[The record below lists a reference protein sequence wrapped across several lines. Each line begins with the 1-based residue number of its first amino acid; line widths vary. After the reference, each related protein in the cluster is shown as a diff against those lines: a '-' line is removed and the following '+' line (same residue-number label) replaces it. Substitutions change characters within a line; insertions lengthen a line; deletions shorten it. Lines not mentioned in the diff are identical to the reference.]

1 MDDMSNQE
9 SSEFAP
15 LLKQST
21 ANESLTT
28 MNAQRNSMSLRNECS
43 PPATTD
49 TNNPELDVTTQVDPA
64 APKDFKAGDYKEYSR
79 GKQILLFTIML
90 LVNVLGPLSTEAQVP
105 ALQNIANDLNTTS
118 TWVQLTITIYMLSFG
133 ISQLFFG
140 TLSDMYGR
148 RNTLIAGLVIYVATN
163 AGCALAPNI
172 AALNVF
178 RAVQA
183 MGSGAGMVIVYA
195 IARDVFKQDDRTRV
209 LGILGGLRPIVIAA
223 SPVFGG
229 SVTAFLGWRYIFWI
243 IGALSLALLVMVI
256 FLLPETKDPD
266 TVVITS
272 ARDYIDTIKLLVK
285 KRIFV
290 GLVLISG
297 AVYAGVF
304 IMFNEFSFV
313 MENRYGFS
321 EFDTGLVC
329 GGIVFGLMIG
339 SVVSIGFVRCMDP
352 ITVVCIGIVQIFV
365 CGVLLA
371 LPCILFSSTW
381 PDFEGMNMWW
391 SLVPLFMYVTAD
403 GLMLPHLISTALEPF
418 KECAGTASALA
429 GFWRFFS
436 AAVIALVVSSVSTLH
451 LPTLHL
457 GTAGMGLAAGVI
469 YLGTL
474 LGADASEFMK
484 NNERAQELGMG
495 DAAATERKPLM
506 TDMRAAG
513 NGAET
518 HKYGIDIDQRGN
530 VTVEP
535 DSE

>member
-1 MDDMSNQE
+1 MNNQQTT
-9 SSEFAP
+9 EFEP
-15 LLKQST
+15 LLKQNNNNNNNDNT
-21 ANESLTT
+21 QEI
-28 MNAQRNSMSLRNECS
+28 NAGECS
-43 PPATTD
+43 PPAKTD
-49 TNNPELDVTTQVDPA
+49 TTKIEISSTHSNKDIIMDKMDKLDVT
-64 APKDFKAGDYKEYSR
+64 KYSR

-105 ALQNIANDLNTTS
+105 ALQDIAVDLNTTS
-118 TWVQLTITIYMLSFG
+118 QWVQLTITIYMLSFG
-133 ISQLFFG
+133 ASQLFFG

-148 RNTLIAGLVIYVATN
+148 RNTLIAGLIIYVATN
-163 AGCALAPNI
+163 VGCALAPNI
-172 AALNVF
+172 AALNIF

-195 IARDVFKQDDRTRV
+195 IARDVFQQDDRTRV

-243 IGALSLALLVMVI
+243 IGGLSLLLLIMVV
-256 FLLPETKDPD
+256 FLLPETKDSQ
-266 TVVITS
+266 TVHITT
-272 ARDYIDTIKLLVK
+272 ARDYIDTVKLLIK
-285 KRIFV
+285 KRVFV

-321 EFDTGLVC
+321 EFSTGLLC

-339 SVVSIGFVRCMDP
+339 SVVSIGFVKCMDP
-352 ITVVCIGIVQIFV
+352 ITVVCIGIAQIFL
-365 CGVLLA
+365 CGCLLVL
-371 LPCILFSSTW
+371 PVILFSDTY
-381 PDFEGMNMWW
+381 PNLNGMSLWW
-391 SLVPLFMYVTAD
+391 SLVPLFLYVCAD

-418 KECAGTASALA
+418 KECAGTASAIA

-436 AAVIALVVSSVSTLH
+436 AAVIALIVSAVSPLH
-451 LPTLHL
+451 LPVLHL
-457 GTAGMGLAAGVI
+457 GTAAMGIVAGII

-474 LGADASEFMK
+474 LGADSSEFTK
-484 NNERAQELGMG
+484 NHNKKLDDVTSNRSNITETRPLIDINE
-495 DAAATERKPLM
+495 TK
-506 TDMRAAG
+506 
-513 NGAET
+513 
-518 HKYGIDIDQRGN
+518 KYGIDIHQRGN
-530 VTVEP
+530 ITVEP

>member
-1 MDDMSNQE
+1 MADLESNE
-9 SSEFAP
+9 RVP
-15 LLKQST
+15 LLKQT
-21 ANESLTT
+21 TEQESLTT
-28 MNAQRNSMSLRNECS
+28 INEHHVLTNEGECS
-43 PPATTD
+43 PPAKTD
-49 TNNPELDVTTQVDPA
+49 TALSMTDMNGEISPLITADHPHSTKEM
-64 APKDFKAGDYKEYSR
+64 DYKQYSR

-105 ALQNIANDLNTTS
+105 ALQDIAIDLNTTS
-118 TWVQLTITIYMLSFG
+118 QWVQLTITIYMLSFG
-133 ISQLFFG
+133 ASQLFFG

-148 RNTLIAGLVIYVATN
+148 RSTLIAGLVIYVLTN
-163 AGCALAPNI
+163 VGCALSPNI

-243 IGALSLALLVMVI
+243 IGALSLALLIMVV
-256 FLLPETKDPD
+256 FLLPETKDPS
-266 TVVITS
+266 TVQITTV
-272 ARDYIDTIKLLVK
+272 RDYWNTVKLLCA
-285 KRIFV
+285 KRVFV

-321 EFDTGLVC
+321 EFTTGLLC

-339 SVVSIGFVRCMDP
+339 SVISIGFVRCMDP
-352 ITVVCIGIVQIFV
+352 ITVVCIGIAQIFI
-365 CGVLLA
+365 CGCLLVL
-371 LPCILFSSTW
+371 PVILFSSSY
-381 PDFEGMNMWW
+381 PDLDGMTVWW
-391 SLVPLFMYVTAD
+391 SLVPLFLYVCAD

-436 AAVIALVVSSVSTLH
+436 AAVIALIVSAVSALH
-451 LPTLHL
+451 LPVLHL
-457 GTAGMGLAAGVI
+457 GTASMGLVAGLI

-474 LGADASEFMK
+474 LGADSSEFIK
-484 NNERAQELGMG
+484 SHTKKTDEIAHNSE
-495 DAAATERKPLM
+495 TKPLIDV
-506 TDMRAAG
+506 TETKTYGLG
-513 NGAET
+513 N
-518 HKYGIDIDQRGN
+518 I
-530 VTVEP
+530 TVEP

>member
-1 MDDMSNQE
+1 MMDELHNND
-9 SSEFAP
+9 EFAP
-15 LLKQST
+15 LLNQRTVDETLTSITHDQDVSPRSKQPSLPAMTDGT
-21 ANESLTT
+21 ALEENQSIGITT
-28 MNAQRNSMSLRNECS
+28 TTERLIDPSKDSGDMN
-43 PPATTD
+43 
-49 TNNPELDVTTQVDPA
+49 
-64 APKDFKAGDYKEYSR
+64 EYSR
-79 GKQILLFTIML
+79 GKQILLFVIML

-105 ALQNIANDLNTTS
+105 ALSDIADDLNTTS

-140 TLSDMYGR
+140 TLSDMFGR
-148 RNTLIAGLVIYVATN
+148 RNTLIAGLVIYVSTN
-163 AGCALAPNI
+163 AGCALSPNI

-178 RAVQA
+178 RAIQA

-229 SVTAFLGWRYIFWI
+229 AVTAYLGWRYIFWI
-243 IGALSLALLVMVI
+243 IGGLSLALLILVV

-266 TVVITS
+266 TVAITT
-272 ARDYIDTIKLLVK
+272 AQDYFDTIKLLVR
-285 KRIFV
+285 KRVFV

-313 MENRYGFS
+313 MEDRYGFS
-321 EFDTGLVC
+321 EFDTGLIC

-352 ITVVCIGIVQIFV
+352 ITVVCIGIVQIFL
-365 CGVLLA
+365 CGVLLIV
-371 LPCILFSSTW
+371 PIILYSSTY
-381 PDFEGMNMWW
+381 PSLDGMNMWW
-391 SLVPLFMYVTAD
+391 SMVPLFLYVCAD
-403 GLMLPHLISTALEPF
+403 GLMLPHLVSTALEPF
-418 KECAGTASALA
+418 KECAGTASAIA

-451 LPTLHL
+451 LPVLHL
-457 GTAGMGLAAGVI
+457 GTAAMGIISGIL
-469 YLGTL
+469 YLVTL
-474 LGADASEFMK
+474 LGVDYTEFTQ
-484 NNERAQELGMG
+484 NNE
-495 DAAATERKPLM
+495 ATQALHASQTETKPLI
-506 TDMRAAG
+506 DMS
-513 NGAET
+513 ET
-518 HKYGIDIDQRGN
+518 QKYGIDIDQRGN
-530 VTVEP
+530 ITVEP

>member
-1 MDDMSNQE
+1 MIDPLKEDMNQ
-9 SSEFAP
+9 
-15 LLKQST
+15 
-21 ANESLTT
+21 
-28 MNAQRNSMSLRNECS
+28 
-43 PPATTD
+43 
-49 TNNPELDVTTQVDPA
+49 
-64 APKDFKAGDYKEYSR
+64 YSR
-79 GKQILLFTIML
+79 GKQILLFVIML

-105 ALQNIANDLNTTS
+105 ALSDIAHDLHTTS

-148 RNTLIAGLVIYVATN
+148 RNTLIAGLVIYVLTN

-178 RAVQA
+178 RAIQA

-229 SVTAFLGWRYIFWI
+229 SVTAYLGWRYIFWI
-243 IGALSLALLVMVI
+243 IGGLSAALLVLVI
-256 FLLPETKDPD
+256 FLLPETKDPE
-266 TVVITS
+266 TVQITT
-272 ARDYIDTIKLLVK
+272 AQDYFDTIKLLVK
-285 KRIFV
+285 KRVFV

-321 EFDTGLVC
+321 EFNTGLLC

-339 SVVSIGFVRCMDP
+339 SVISIGFVKCMDP
-352 ITVVCIGIVQIFV
+352 ITVVCIGIAQIFV
-365 CGVLLA
+365 AGLILVLPVLLYSA
-371 LPCILFSSTW
+371 TYPQLV
-381 PDFEGMNMWW
+381 GMDVWW
-391 SLVPLFMYVTAD
+391 SLIPLFLYVCAD

-418 KECAGTASALA
+418 AECAGTASALA

-436 AAVIALVVSSVSTLH
+436 AAVIALIVSASSTLH
-451 LPTLHL
+451 LPVLHL
-457 GTAGMGLAAGVI
+457 GTAAMGIVSGIL
-469 YLGTL
+469 YLVTL
-474 LGADASEFMK
+474 LGVDYSEFLR
-484 NNERAQELGMG
+484 NNEASQALQ
-495 DAAATERKPLM
+495 T
-506 TDMRAAG
+506 
-513 NGAET
+513 
-518 HKYGIDIDQRGN
+518 
-530 VTVEP
+530 
-535 DSE
+535 

>member
-1 MDDMSNQE
+1 
-9 SSEFAP
+9 
-15 LLKQST
+15 
-21 ANESLTT
+21 
-28 MNAQRNSMSLRNECS
+28 
-43 PPATTD
+43 
-49 TNNPELDVTTQVDPA
+49 
-64 APKDFKAGDYKEYSR
+64 
-79 GKQILLFTIML
+79 ML

-105 ALQNIANDLNTTS
+105 ALQDIAIDLNTTS
-118 TWVQLTITIYMLSFG
+118 QWVQLTITIYMLSFG
-133 ISQLFFG
+133 ASQLFFG

-163 AGCALAPNI
+163 AGCALSPNI
-172 AALNVF
+172 AALNIF

-195 IARDVFKQDDRTRV
+195 IARDVFQQDDRTRV

-243 IGALSLALLVMVI
+243 IGGLSLALLLMVI
-256 FLLPETKDPD
+256 FLLPETKDSS
-266 TVVITS
+266 TVHITT
-272 ARDYIDTIKLLVK
+272 ARDYINTVKVLVK
-285 KRIFV
+285 KRVFV

-321 EFDTGLVC
+321 EFSTGLLC

-339 SVVSIGFVRCMDP
+339 SVVSIGFVKCMDP
-352 ITVVCIGIVQIFV
+352 ITVVCIGIAQIFL
-365 CGVLLA
+365 CGCLLVL
-371 LPCILFSSTW
+371 PVILFSKTY
-381 PDFEGMNMWW
+381 PNLDGMDVWW
-391 SLVPLFMYVTAD
+391 SLVPLFLYVCAD

-436 AAVIALVVSSVSTLH
+436 AAVIALIVSAVSPLH
-451 LPTLHL
+451 LPVLHL
-457 GTAGMGLAAGVI
+457 GTAAMGLIAGVI
-469 YLGTL
+469 YLATL
-474 LGADASEFMK
+474 LGADSSEFVK
-484 NNERAQELGMG
+484 NHRANTLQNTTSNRSNHSETRPLIDVNE
-495 DAAATERKPLM
+495 TK
-506 TDMRAAG
+506 
-513 NGAET
+513 
-518 HKYGIDIDQRGN
+518 KYGIDIHQRGN
-530 VTVEP
+530 ITVEP